1 MILIKSS
8 KQKNTLS
15 VIIPTL
21 NESKNLPS
29 LLSDLSEI
37 RNAEI
42 IIIDSLSSDK
52 TKEIAEIYG
61 TNFYKLNQK
70 NRGLQLNFGAQKAS
84 GEWLLF
90 IHADSRFKEN
100 WSEEINLIMKEKSSK
115 VYFFN
120 FKINNQKKIYRILE
134 FFVNLR
140 CLFFKNP
147 YGDQGLLIQKNIYF
161 KNGGFKKIPL
171 MEDIDFIKRIKN
183 KEHIICLKNSIY
195 TSSRKW
201 ERKNFLIQSFKNWR
215 LRKRWLKGEPMKLI
229 YDEYYKLKD

>member
-52 TKEIAEIYG
+52 TKEIAAIYG
-61 TNFYKLNQK
+61 ANFYKSNQK
-70 NRGLQLNFGAQKAS
+70 NRGLQLNLGAQKAS

-120 FKINNQKKIYRILE
+120 FKINNPKKIYRILE

-140 CLFFKNP
+140 CLLFKNP
-147 YGDQGLLIQKNIYF
+147 YGDQGLLIQKNIYL
-161 KNGGFKKIPL
+161 KNEGFKKIPL

-183 KEHIICLKNSIY
+183 KEHIISLKNSIY

-215 LRKRWLKGEPMKLI
+215 LRKRWLKGEPIELI
-229 YDEYYKLKD
+229 YKEYYKLKD

>member
-37 RNAEI
+37 KNAEI

-61 TNFYKLNQK
+61 TNFYKLNEK

-161 KNGGFKKIPL
+161 KNEGFKKIPL

-183 KEHIICLKNSIY
+183 KEHILCLKNSIY

-215 LRKRWLKGEPMKLI
+215 LRKRWLKGEPIELI
-229 YDEYYKLKD
+229 YKEYYKLKD